1 MDVAVGVEDV
11 EGEVGP
17 GDLFL
22 LVCILLGLVYVDKEL
37 GSRLSSCKGQG
48 KQKDIRVRCLSCLIC
63 DFAFLRSMTRLLT
76 PSTDP
81 RPLRRSGLT
90 LGCWSST
97 SCGIGALVT
106 DAFSL
111 APPVFLLFG
120 AVDLYSLVP
129 LEASDLESSTMAVVR
144 WRGGAMV
151 RKAQRHNA
159 EIDEICSMSQEE
171 GRNGLA
177 GLFQGGNQVAAHWTR
192 TEILRFVGGQT
203 RQNDT

>member
-1 MDVAVGVEDV
+1 MLGVSGHGIKV
-11 EGEVGP
+11 E
-17 GDLFL
+17 L
-22 LVCILLGLVYVDKEL
+22 LLCRAQEHPEIEWF
-37 GSRLSSCKGQG
+37 
-48 KQKDIRVRCLSCLIC
+48 SCLIC
-63 DFAFLRSMTRLLT
+63 HSASLRSMTRLT
-76 PSTDP
+76 PSTDL
-81 RPLRRSGLT
+81 RPLRHSGLT

-111 APPVFLLFG
+111 AAPVFLLFG

-159 EIDEICSMSQEE
+159 EGDGLCSMSQKK

-177 GLFQGGNQVAAHWTR
+177 GLFQGGNLVAAHWTR
-192 TEILRFVGGQT
+192 TEILRFLGGQT